1 MNEKAM
7 NSFYYR
13 IPYIEDNRCF
23 YCNQPIKAMKRAE
36 FYGYSSGLGKQIV
49 SCEFE
54 YCGFCDL
61 IQMSKKTYSRIK
73 SKGFDLGVIKSLLD
87 LPLITLKR
95 RMYIEYRHND
105 SKKKCG
111 LRHQKTINRKG
122 TICIDI
128 PSTDFSTSTP
138 HNSASIISS

>member
-1 MNEKAM
+1 MHLRGIGGINMNEKAM

-61 IQMSKKTYSRIK
+61 IQMSKETYSRIK

-87 LPLITLKR
+87 LPLMRNL
-95 RMYIEYRHND
+95 Y
-105 SKKKCG
+105 
-111 LRHQKTINRKG
+111 
-122 TICIDI
+122 
-128 PSTDFSTSTP
+128 
-138 HNSASIISS
+138 

>member
-54 YCGFCDL
+54 YCRFDVNNFKITVMKTEKEIL
-61 IQMSKKTYSRIK
+61 EQFKK
-73 SKGFDLGVIKSLLD
+73 D
-87 LPLITLKR
+87 
-95 RMYIEYRHND
+95 
-105 SKKKCG
+105 
-111 LRHQKTINRKG
+111 
-122 TICIDI
+122 
-128 PSTDFSTSTP
+128 
-138 HNSASIISS
+138 